1 MIRIGILSDTHLFN
15 CSDVF
20 RAQVQTAFAGCD
32 IILHAGD
39 LTDIAV
45 LEAFSGKEVHAVHGN
60 MCNIGTQQLLPQS
73 RLITIGGYQVGLFHG
88 AWGPRHTIEERARAM
103 FPQADCIVYGH
114 THHAVCHWTGGVLY
128 INPGTF
134 QGTGRFGAAG
144 TYAILEIDEG
154 ADRTNGLHAA
164 IHELPPPA

>member
-15 CSDVF
+15 CPDSF
-20 RAQVQTAFAGCD
+20 RAEVQTAFTGCD

-60 MCNIGTQQLLPQS
+60 MCNMGTQQLLPQS
-73 RLITIGGYQVGLFHG
+73 RLITIGGHQIGLFHG

-114 THHAVCHWTGGVLY
+114 THHAVCHWAGGVLF
-128 INPGTF
+128 INPGSF

-144 TYAILEIDEG
+144 TYAILEIDELVSG
-154 ADRTNGLHAA
+154 KNGLHAA
-164 IHELPPPA
+164 IHELPQPA